1 MNVLKRLEKLEQQAI
16 KPTEAIAVFRVL
28 VDIDR
33 KRIPVKA
40 WKNSNTGE
48 LVGRN
53 IGETDEELSIRAK
66 NAANGDSVRFM
77 PVI

>member
-1 MNVLKRLEKLEQQAI
+1 M
-16 KPTEAIAVFRVL
+16 
-28 VDIDR
+28 DIDR

-48 LVGRN
+48 LISRN
-53 IGETDEELSIRAK
+53 EGETDEEELLTRAK

>member
-16 KPTEAIAVFRVL
+16 KPKEAIAVFRVL

-48 LVGRN
+48 LISRN
-53 IGETDEELSIRAK
+53 ERESDDELLLRAK